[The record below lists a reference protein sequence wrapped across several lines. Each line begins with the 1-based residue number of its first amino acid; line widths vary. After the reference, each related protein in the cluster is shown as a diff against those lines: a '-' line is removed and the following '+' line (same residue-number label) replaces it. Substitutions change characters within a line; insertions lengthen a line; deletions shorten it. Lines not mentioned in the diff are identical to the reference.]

1 MNKNTVL
8 KLIQN
13 IFCLSK
19 KVSTSEL
26 FYLKQVRA
34 DKIFFTKMLI
44 TFYSKSG
51 FNVELLFNNHKKLA
65 PLSTVLFKPN
75 ELLYDWLSVAN
86 LLL

>member
-19 KVSTSEL
+19 KVSTSEI

-34 DKIFFTKMLI
+34 DKIFFYKDVDN
-44 TFYSKSG
+44 F
-51 FNVELLFNNHKKLA
+51 
-65 PLSTVLFKPN
+65 LFKVRFQRK
-75 ELLYDWLSVAN
+75 VAY
-86 LLL
+86 